1 MFANASPCLRS
12 RALYPILGL
21 VLAATLVP
29 ASGVAGAAGS
39 KTVTLNDVVFAP
51 KSISIAKGTR
61 VTFAFQDYDTAHN
74 VTSMGRRRFKAIG
87 DRTSGSPS
95 RTFTRSGTYRY
106 ECTLHPG
113 MTGRITVR

>member
-21 VLAATLVP
+21 VLAATFVP

-39 KTVTLNDVVFAP
+39 KSVTLKDVVFAP
-51 KSISIAKGTR
+51 KSISVAKGTR
-61 VTFAFQDYDTAHN
+61 VTFAFQDEDTAHN